1 MISTICPSILIFL
14 YANNTMQIY
23 IYFLNLKQMK
33 NIIINAERI
42 NVFPKT
48 NSMSILFEKPYV
60 FDDVVCN

>member
-1 MISTICPSILIFL
+1 
-14 YANNTMQIY
+14 MQIY

-60 FDDVVCN
+60 FDDIVYN

>member
-1 MISTICPSILIFL
+1 
-14 YANNTMQIY
+14 
-23 IYFLNLKQMK
+23 MK

-60 FDDVVCN
+60 FDDVACN